1 MDRSKVTNFKKA
13 NKKIVISHTQNEV
26 SKQKNFTGTR
36 QEGIKTFFSRLFLC
50 LNFETLEVPSW
61 AVFSALI

>member
-1 MDRSKVTNFKKA
+1 M
-13 NKKIVISHTQNEV
+13 ISHTQSKV

-36 QEGIKTFFSRLFLC
+36 EEGIKTFFSRLFIC

-61 AVFSALI
+61 AVFSPLI